1 VAETRTRDDELKTVT
16 PTEVR
21 QAEKPHRL
29 RYVLGI
35 GLPLAAIALFIA
47 WLVW

>member
-1 VAETRTRDDELKTVT
+1 VAETRTRDDDLKNVT
-16 PTEVR
+16 PTEAR
-21 QAEKPHRL
+21 QAEKPGRM

-35 GLPLAAIALFIA
+35 GLPLAAIALFVG

>member
-1 VAETRTRDDELKTVT
+1 MADTSTEDLKHVT
-16 PTEVR
+16 PTQAR
-21 QAEKPHRL
+21 QAEKPGRM

-35 GLPLAAIALFIA
+35 GLPLAAIALFVA

>member
-1 VAETRTRDDELKTVT
+1 MADTRTEDMKHVPPIEAR
-16 PTEVR
+16 
-21 QAEKPHRL
+21 AAIKPHRL

-47 WLVW
+47 WLLW

>member
-1 VAETRTRDDELKTVT
+1 MADTRTEELKHVS
-16 PTEVR
+16 PTEAR
-21 QAEKPHRL
+21 AAEKPHRL